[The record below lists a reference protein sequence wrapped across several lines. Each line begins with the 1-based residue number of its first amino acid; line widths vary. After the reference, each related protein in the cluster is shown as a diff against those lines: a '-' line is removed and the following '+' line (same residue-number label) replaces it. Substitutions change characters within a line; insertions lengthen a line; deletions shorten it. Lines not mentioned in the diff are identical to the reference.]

1 MTYLI
6 AFLLILYGVIKYDV
20 KGLSGN
26 ANRHYNLIL
35 IYLILVSGLSYRLG
49 GDGIVYL
56 HQYKEYLTSDGFGW
70 TALNRYDNRMPG
82 WVALI
87 KICKL
92 VTTQY
97 WFFKLVHAVI
107 INTLFLS
114 GIKSITKYVFTG
126 ILFYYILLYFQFNFE
141 LLRQSLSMAL
151 FVYSLK
157 YFSTKRWC
165 KYYACIVAA
174 VLFHES
180 AVICILFPLMRYVR
194 INIKFLFV
202 YSLLILTIL
211 ICGKMGFADILGLIT
226 FDNLVGKAYVYNTT
240 EEEQKS
246 IVYIMT
252 NLSLSVILP
261 LMVSFFSRGNL
272 NKNINIPILGTLAYG
287 LSFVAGLVIHI
298 FYRFSLYFI
307 LLFFIFYAEQF
318 LYLSRFGFSYFK
330 RNIYSTDDIIR
341 LKYKPS
347 RIVFVFLISLFL
359 IYRSRMY
366 FSPYGD
372 TGIPTWV
379 QYYPYSSVIFEE
391 TYEIREVFI
400 RKIEAR
406 M

>member
-82 WVALI
+82 WIALI

-211 ICGKMGFADILGLIT
+211 IYGKMGFADILGLIT

-287 LSFVAGLVIHI
+287 LSFAAGLVIHI

-307 LLFFIFYAEQF
+307 LSLIPQHFDLTLF
-318 LYLSRFGFSYFK
+318 
-330 RNIYSTDDIIR
+330 
-341 LKYKPS
+341 
-347 RIVFVFLISLFL
+347 IS
-359 IYRSRMY
+359 S
-366 FSPYGD
+366 
-372 TGIPTWV
+372 
-379 QYYPYSSVIFEE
+379 
-391 TYEIREVFI
+391 
-400 RKIEAR
+400 
-406 M
+406 